1 MDHVRGSSLAWPA
14 SLETLRPFIVTWWSG
29 RTLDDM
35 PPDISAVYTSAGFRE
50 SVLNL
55 GLVALNS
62 KGEVL
67 SASVPWVQPPSFN
80 FDPEAQ
86 GTNFK
91 TQLDELLAGLKLPT
105 VERPIKPK
113 LTLPTVSGLGQPSG
127 VRIFLTFAE
136 NRLNHYRTPI
146 VEAVPMNDD
155 LRKSLKIPSG
165 SGKISATKLR
175 PWLEQFYPAAIM
187 DGKGGF
193 RRIEGDLK
201 FTPAG
206 SDSTYRYAVIEG
218 VVDFVLDNVSESEY
232 SGNLSLVLKYRRSD
246 NDLFSIRG
254 VCVSDIPKGPEM
266 IRMTAA
272 IESLPK

>member
-14 SLETLRPFIVTWWSG
+14 SLETLRPFIVSWWSG
-29 RTLDDM
+29 RTLDEM
-35 PPDISAVYTSAGFRE
+35 PPDIRAVYTSAGFRE

-67 SASVPWVQPPSFN
+67 SASVPWVRPPSFN

-86 GTNFK
+86 GINFK
-91 TQLDELLAGLKLPT
+91 TQLDELLAGLKLPV

-113 LTLPTVSGLGQPSG
+113 LTLPTVSGPGQPSG

-146 VEAVPMNDD
+146 VEAVPMTDD
-155 LRKSLKIPSG
+155 LRKFLKIPLG

-193 RRIEGDLK
+193 RKIEGDLS
-201 FTPAG
+201 FTLAG
-206 SDSTYRYAVIEG
+206 SDSNYRYAVIEG
-218 VVDFVLDNVSESEY
+218 EVDFMLDNVSESEY
-232 SGNLSLVLKYRRSD
+232 RGNLSLVLKYRRSD
-246 NDLFSIRG
+246 NDLYSIRG
-254 VCVSDIPKGPEM
+254 VCVGDIPKGPET